1 MKRYLI
7 IAITVAAVTLLLPTF
22 LKGIT
27 VTTPVPNQTVAQRSD
42 CFGFIVSNSCNN
54 TSYMNAAPPTDW
66 PSIAGLAGWVV
77 LGLALVL
84 VLWCVIWRMFA
95 RNPA

>member
-7 IAITVAAVTLLLPTF
+7 IAITVAAVCLLLPVF

-42 CFGFIVSNSCNN
+42 CFGLIVSNSCNN
-54 TSYMNAAPPTDW
+54 TSYMNAAPPTDFAG
-66 PSIAGLAGWVV
+66 IAGIMGWAI
-77 LGLALVL
+77 LGLAPVL
-84 VLWCVIWRMFA
+84 VLWLIIWHPEEYFE
-95 RNPA
+95 